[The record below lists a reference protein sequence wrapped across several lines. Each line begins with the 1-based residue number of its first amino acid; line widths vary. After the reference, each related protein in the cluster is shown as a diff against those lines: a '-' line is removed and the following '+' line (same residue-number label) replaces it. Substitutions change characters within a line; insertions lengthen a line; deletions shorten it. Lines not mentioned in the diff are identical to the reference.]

1 MRDTTSTSPL
11 KQSRSESD
19 AVGRLP
25 TWRLVACVFLPFAA
39 GYYLS
44 YLFRTINTLISGP
57 ISAELGLDAANL
69 GLLTSVYFLVFA
81 GAQIPIGA
89 LLDRFGPR
97 RVQSVLLV
105 VAAGGAAL
113 FGTSTGFLELLIA
126 RAMIGIGVAAALM
139 AGLKAIVTWFPRERV
154 ALINGYM
161 IMLGAMGAVTATAPA
176 EWLMNYFGW
185 RSLFELSAAATLA
198 TALLILLAVPER
210 WPPTRIPR
218 TPLKLSAI
226 YRDPRFWRIAP
237 LSASCIGSAWS
248 LQGLWAAPW
257 LTDVE
262 GLNRETLITQLFLMA
277 TGICAGAL
285 LLGTIADRLRRRGIA
300 TETLFAAVAGLFV
313 IAELV
318 LIMRLPLPSQLPWFV
333 ISIVSAATVLSFAII
348 AEYFPSEL
356 AARANGSLNVLHFG
370 WAFVAQYGTGLI
382 LEQWAPQ
389 DGHYP
394 AIAYQ
399 VAFAVSVAVQILA
412 LIWFVVPW
420 LRSLDWRALASFLR
434 DLVNDKVPVE
444 AIIASAEISIFEPH
458 ESGAW

>member
-1 MRDTTSTSPL
+1 M
-11 KQSRSESD
+11 
-19 AVGRLP
+19 
-25 TWRLVACVFLPFAA
+25 PFAA

-57 ISAELGLDAANL
+57 LSAELGLDAANL
-69 GLLTSVYFLVFA
+69 GLLTAVYFLVLA
-81 GAQIPIGA
+81 GAQIPIGV

-113 FGTSTGFLELLIA
+113 FAASTGLLELLIA

-161 IMLGAMGAVTATAPA
+161 IMLGALGAVTATAPA
-176 EWLMNYFGW
+176 EWLMGYSGW
-185 RSLFELSAAATLA
+185 RGLFELSAAATLA
-198 TALLILLAVPER
+198 AALLIFLAVPDKAQLVL
-210 WPPTRIPR
+210 PQR
-218 TPLKLSAI
+218 TSLKLGAI

-257 LTDVE
+257 LADVE
-262 GLNRETLITQLFLMA
+262 GFNREALIAQLFLMA
-277 TGICAGAL
+277 IAVCLGAL
-285 LLGTIADRLRRRGIA
+285 LLGTIADRLRRRGIG
-300 TETLFAAVAGLFV
+300 TETLFAAVVALFV
-313 IAELV
+313 IAELA
-318 LIMRLPLPSQLPWFV
+318 LIMRLPLPSLLPWIV
-333 ISIVSAATVLSFAII
+333 VSIVSAATVLSFAII

-370 WAFVAQYGTGLI
+370 WAFVVQYGTGLI
-382 LEQWAPQ
+382 LEQWTPQ

-399 VAFAVSVAVQILA
+399 VAFAVSVAVQIVALA
-412 LIWFVVPW
+412 WFVVPW
-420 LRSLDWRALASFLR
+420 LRSLDWRAPASFLR
-434 DLVNDKVPVE
+434 ALANDNVPVE
-444 AIIASAEISIFEPH
+444 TVTASTEIRMFEPH
-458 ESGAW
+458 ESGEW

>member
-1 MRDTTSTSPL
+1 M
-11 KQSRSESD
+11 
-19 AVGRLP
+19 
-25 TWRLVACVFLPFAA
+25 
-39 GYYLS
+39 
-44 YLFRTINTLISGP
+44 
-57 ISAELGLDAANL
+57 GLDAANL
-69 GLLTSVYFLVFA
+69 GLLTAVYFLVLA
-81 GAQIPIGA
+81 GAQIPIGV

-113 FGTSTGFLELLIA
+113 FGASTGFLELLIA
-126 RAMIGIGVAAALM
+126 RALIGIGVAAALM
-139 AGLKAIVTWFPRERV
+139 AGLKAVVTWFPRERV

-161 IMLGAMGAVTATAPA
+161 IMLGALGAVTATVPA
-176 EWLMNYFGW
+176 EWLMGYAGW
-185 RSLFELSAAATLA
+185 RGLFELSAVATLA
-198 TALLILLAVPER
+198 TALLIFLAVPEAAQ
-210 WPPTRIPR
+210 PVVTRRPSLR
-218 TPLKLSAI
+218 VI

-257 LTDVE
+257 LADVE
-262 GLNRETLITQLFLMA
+262 RFNREALIAQLFLMA
-277 TGICAGAL
+277 IGVCLGAL
-285 LLGTIADRLRRRGIA
+285 LLGTIADRLRRRGIG
-300 TETLFAAVAGLFV
+300 TETLFVAVVALFL
-313 IAELV
+313 IAELA
-318 LIMRLPLPSQLPWFV
+318 LIMRLPLPSLLPWV
-333 ISIVSAATVLSFAII
+333 VVSIVSAATVLSFAII

-382 LEQWAPQ
+382 LEQWTPQ

-399 VAFAVSVAVQILA
+399 AAFTVSVAVQILA

-420 LRSLDWRALASFLR
+420 LRSLDWRAQASILR

-444 AIIASAEISIFEPH
+444 AIIASAEISMFEPH

>member
-1 MRDTTSTSPL
+1 M
-11 KQSRSESD
+11 
-19 AVGRLP
+19 
-25 TWRLVACVFLPFAA
+25 
-39 GYYLS
+39 
-44 YLFRTINTLISGP
+44 
-57 ISAELGLDAANL
+57 GLDAANL
-69 GLLTSVYFLVFA
+69 GLLTAVYFLVLA
-81 GAQIPIGA
+81 GAQIPIGV

-113 FGTSTGFLELLIA
+113 FGASTGFLELLIA
-126 RAMIGIGVAAALM
+126 RALIGIGVAAALM
-139 AGLKAIVTWFPRERV
+139 AGLKAVVTWFPRERV

-161 IMLGAMGAVTATAPA
+161 IMLGALGAVTATVPA
-176 EWLMNYFGW
+176 EWLMGYAGW
-185 RSLFELSAAATLA
+185 RGLFELSAVATLA
-198 TALLILLAVPER
+198 TALLIFLAVPEAAR
-210 WPPTRIPR
+210 PVVTRRPSLR
-218 TPLKLSAI
+218 AI

-257 LTDVE
+257 LADVE
-262 GLNRETLITQLFLMA
+262 RFNREALIAQLFLMA
-277 TGICAGAL
+277 IGVCLGAL
-285 LLGTIADRLRRRGIA
+285 LLGTIADRLRRRGIG
-300 TETLFAAVAGLFV
+300 TETLFVAVVALFL
-313 IAELV
+313 IAELA
-318 LIMRLPLPSQLPWFV
+318 LIMRLPLPSLLPWV
-333 ISIVSAATVLSFAII
+333 VVSIVSAATVLSFAII

-382 LEQWAPQ
+382 LEQWTPQ

-399 VAFAVSVAVQILA
+399 AAFTVSVAVQILA

-420 LRSLDWRALASFLR
+420 LRSLDWRAQASILR

-444 AIIASAEISIFEPH
+444 AIIASAEISMFEPH